1 MKIKETKIKI
11 GDLYKGFDKSKF
23 SGSDED
29 VMCYEDKLN
38 CRPAYQRNYVYG
50 TSMVKTKDGK
60 TITKKEQVINTIFK
74 GYPNEDRRFPMSIM
88 YWQKMPDGT
97 FQILD
102 GQQRT
107 LSALLFRAGDG
118 TLYKGNMYVGL
129 QQAEKDWFNNYEFT
143 VYICEKDDN
152 QTEQQFEAEVL
163 EWFDVINIAGEPL
176 TPQELR
182 NATYFGSW
190 LSSIK
195 EKFSNTESEIFKE
208 KYNVEKYIKF
218 DKNKM
223 NRQEFLE
230 TILRWRSDSLN
241 KTIEE
246 YMSEHRAD
254 ATDTDLFNYFVSL
267 LNWIKTTFPTYRPET
282 RRSDWGYI
290 YNKYHDKTPVD
301 ADKKAS
307 DLFAYKDEIDNPN
320 SIYEAVLSGD
330 MKLLN
335 SRTFDKNKF
344 KSDFK
349 RVYEAQHHLCPYC
362 KKEFELNKLEAD
374 HIKPWSKGG
383 TTTVDNLQLLCKT
396 CNIKKSNYDN
406 SYSIW
411 DNKEYENF
419 DLDKWNEKDSEN

>member
-1 MKIKETKIKI
+1 
-11 GDLYKGFDKSKF
+11 
-23 SGSDED
+23 
-29 VMCYEDKLN
+29 
-38 CRPAYQRNYVYG
+38 
-50 TSMVKTKDGK
+50 
-60 TITKKEQVINTIFK
+60 
-74 GYPNEDRRFPMSIM
+74 
-88 YWQKMPDGT
+88 
-97 FQILD
+97 
-102 GQQRT
+102 
-107 LSALLFRAGDG
+107 
-118 TLYKGNMYVGL
+118 MYVGL

-143 VYICEKDDN
+143 IYICEKDDN

-190 LSSIK
+190 VSAIK
-195 EKFSNTESEIFKE
+195 EKFSNVQIFKE

-218 DKNKM
+218 DKQKM

-230 TILRWRSDSLN
+230 TVLKWRSDSLG
-241 KTIEE
+241 KTVEE

-254 ATDTDLFNYFVSL
+254 PTDTDLFNYFVGI
-267 LNWIKTTFPTYRPET
+267 LNWTKETFPTYRPET
-282 RRSDWGYI
+282 KRSDWGYL
-290 YNKYHDKTPVD
+290 YNKYHDKTPAD
-301 ADKKAS
+301 ADKKTC

-320 SIYEAVLSGD
+320 LIYEAVLSGN
-330 MKLLN
+330 MNLLN

-349 RVYEAQHHLCPYC
+349 RIYEAQHHLCPYC

-396 CNIKKSNYDN
+396 CNIKKSNYDS
-406 SYSIW
+406 SYSIQ

-419 DLDKWNEKDSEN
+419 DLGKWNEKDSEN